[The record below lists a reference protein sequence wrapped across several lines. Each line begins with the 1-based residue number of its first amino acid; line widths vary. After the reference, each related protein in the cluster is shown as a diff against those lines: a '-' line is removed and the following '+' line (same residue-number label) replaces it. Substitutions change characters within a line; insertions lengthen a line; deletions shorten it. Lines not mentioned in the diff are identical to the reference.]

1 MTKPKRIL
9 VTGGAGF
16 IGSHVADQLVAT
28 GHDLAVVDNLSM
40 GKREYVPAAAQFYP
54 YDIKS
59 PEIVE
64 LIRSWRPQVIL
75 HFAAQM
81 SVQASV
87 SNPVFDAQENIL
99 GSLNLLQAAAEAKVE
114 KFIFSSTGGAI
125 YGDDAP
131 LPARE
136 EDRARPEAPYGIAKL
151 AVEHYL
157 HFYQRE
163 HGIIPIALRYA
174 NVFGPRQ
181 NGMGE
186 AGVVAIF
193 IEKFLAGQQPRINGD
208 GLQTRDFVFVGDIVA
223 ANLLALDLPP
233 GRDVQHRHRRRDG
246 YSHHLSQAPGTPG
259 LSPGAGAWPRQAR
272 RTAPQRPGQH
282 PGPQGAGLA
291 APGEPV
297 RGPGANRGGFPGG
310 RGSIM
315 GRINPD
321 ELWSASARQFIRS
334 PLAKPRFLLKADA
347 D

>member
-1 MTKPKRIL
+1 MTAPKRIL

-16 IGSHVADQLVAT
+16 IGSQVADHLVAT
-28 GHDLAVVDNLSM
+28 GHEVAVVDNLSM

-59 PEIVE
+59 PETVE
-64 LIRSWRPQVIL
+64 LIRGWRPQVIV
-75 HFAAQM
+75 HHAAQM
-81 SVQASV
+81 SVQVSV
-87 SNPVFDAQENIL
+87 SDPILDARENIL
-99 GSLNLLQAAAEAKVE
+99 GSLNLFQAAAQAEVE
-114 KFIFSSTGGAI
+114 KIVFASTGGAI

-136 EDRARPEAPYGIAKL
+136 EDRPRPEAPYGIAKL

-174 NVFGPRQ
+174 NVYGPRQ

-223 ANLLALDLPP
+223 ANLLALTYPK
-233 GRDVQHRHRRRDG
+233 
-246 YSHHLSQAPGTPG
+246 
-259 LSPGAGAWPRQAR
+259 AGAFNIGTGQETDILTVYLKLQELMGSPLGPVHGPAKPGEQRRSALDSTLARKELGWRPRV
-272 RTAPQRPGQH
+272 TLPE
-282 PGPQGAGLA
+282 GLA
-291 APGEPV
+291 QTVAAFRE
-297 RGPGANRGGFPGG
+297 AGGY
-310 RGSIM
+310 
-315 GRINPD
+315 
-321 ELWSASARQFIRS
+321 
-334 PLAKPRFLLKADA
+334 
-347 D
+347 